1 MIKRLIKAIRRAKQ
15 RRYVSLLEKQLREL
29 YDRGA
34 PGSQIA
40 IKEAAL
46 LRARSRLAGLL
57 MASVLFTGCAH
68 KGEALRE
75 TLEVTAIAAHEAVSA
90 CERKHKDR
98 AGDESQKAVAARR
111 ACLRLPDLD
120 GAQDAADAVVHEL
133 EAARYWVLTG
143 ERR

>member
-1 MIKRLIKAIRRAKQ
+1 MIKRLIKAIRRAKD
-15 RRYVSLLEKQLREL
+15 RRYVRLLEKQLRDL
-29 YDRGA
+29 YRRGA
-34 PGSQIA
+34 PGSEIA
-40 IKEAAL
+40 AKEAAL
-46 LRARSRLAGLL
+46 IRARSRLASLL
-57 MASVLFTGCAH
+57 FATVIFPACAH

-75 TLEVTAIAAHEAVSA
+75 TLEVTAIAASEAVSA
-90 CERKHKDR
+90 CERKHKGS
-98 AGDESQKAVAARR
+98 AGDESQKAVAERR